1 MSLSCST
8 STSRDATSLPVASAK
23 VSVDSS
29 PKDLDEEDMERC
41 PHCWKLFPAHNLP
54 LHCPMC
60 QDSAAKSSSSPSERG
75 TTSVSPP
82 AAAAVSRGESSACVS
97 LDDSMEQ
104 CPHCLAP
111 FPLDALVTHAETCS
125 MASSSRGSSRSDS
138 HSVSSGC
145 AKSAKSSES
154 PTGEPVDLISLS
166 RDVSLEQCPFCFQL
180 MPLTELIT
188 HSATCRLTS
197 AAPATSSLRSPAAD
211 LSEAEEDGVVHKR
224 AKYTLEA
231 FEKCLKRSSSA
242 SVGDAG
248 AEEEVC
254 KEGRKPPDG
263 VDELEQCV
271 HCLKEF
277 PISEI
282 VRHATSCS
290 AAAKGATGSD
300 VSYSP

>member
-1 MSLSCST
+1 M
-8 STSRDATSLPVASAK
+8 
-23 VSVDSS
+23 
-29 PKDLDEEDMERC
+29 
-41 PHCWKLFPAHNLP
+41 
-54 LHCPMC
+54 
-60 QDSAAKSSSSPSERG
+60 
-75 TTSVSPP
+75 
-82 AAAAVSRGESSACVS
+82 
-97 LDDSMEQ
+97 
-104 CPHCLAP
+104 
-111 FPLDALVTHAETCS
+111 
-125 MASSSRGSSRSDS
+125 
-138 HSVSSGC
+138 
-145 AKSAKSSES
+145 
-154 PTGEPVDLISLS
+154 DLISLS
-166 RDVSLEQCPFCFQL
+166 RDVSLEQCPFCFKL

-197 AAPATSSLRSPAAD
+197 AAPATSSIRPSVAD
-211 LSEAEEDGVVHKR
+211 LSDTEEDGVVRKR

-231 FEKCLKRSSSA
+231 FEKSLKSSSSA
-242 SVGDAG
+242 SVGDAV
-248 AEEEVC
+248 AEE

>member
-1 MSLSCST
+1 M
-8 STSRDATSLPVASAK
+8 PVTSAK

-29 PKDLDEEDMERC
+29 PKDLDKEEMERC
-41 PHCWKLFPAHNLP
+41 PHCWKLFPVHNLP
-54 LHCPMC
+54 LHSPMC
-60 QDSAAKSSSSPSERG
+60 QDSAAKRSSSTG
-75 TTSVSPP
+75 VSPP
-82 AAAAVSRGESSACVS
+82 PAAVTGEESAVCES
-97 LDDSMEQ
+97 LDDSVEQ

-125 MASSSRGSSRSDS
+125 MASSSRGSSRSDC

-145 AKSAKSSES
+145 AKSAKSES
-154 PTGEPVDLISLS
+154 PTEGSADVISLS
-166 RDVSLEQCPFCFQL
+166 REVSLEQCPICFKL

-197 AAPATSSLRSPAAD
+197 AASHPSSLRPPTAD
-211 LSEAEEDGVVHKR
+211 LSDTEENGVVCKR

-231 FEKCLKRSSSA
+231 FEKSSSSSA
-242 SVGDAG
+242 VAEREGG
-248 AEEEVC
+248 ATGFTSRKEEVC
-254 KEGRKPPDG
+254 KEGRRPPDG

-290 AAAKGATGSD
+290 AAARGAAGSD
-300 VSYSP
+300 VSCSLCRIIIACPLTH